1 MKKNKNRKV
10 LQHPPVLGQYLICFL
25 TNSSINNQKHKFMKI
40 YLSKEYFDLTERFI
54 RKMRTT
60 CLLIILFASSLL
72 AGNVN
77 SQTSKINI
85 NSNHTTLIQV
95 IRAIED
101 QTDYLFVYDK
111 NEIDLTQE
119 VNVSAKNRAVS
130 DVLKEIFNETE
141 VSYALEG
148 NNIMLMS
155 LNVLQQLMTVSGK
168 VSDVSGTA
176 LPGVTVVIKGTTQ
189 GTITDVDGNY
199 EIDNVPA
206 GGSLVFSFVGMRS
219 KEINVNGRSV
229 VNVSLEEETI
239 GLEEVVA
246 IGYGVQKKSDITGAV
261 ASVTSED
268 LSKIVTSTPVQALQG
283 KAAGVSV
290 VMSSGSPDATASIKI
305 RGVGTTNN
313 TDPLYVVDGLPMS
326 DIDYLNPNDIESI
339 EILKDAS
346 ATAIYGSRGAN
357 GVILVTTKKGKKG
370 ELNVNINAY
379 YGVETLMDA
388 PEMLNSEQYAILS
401 NEAYS
406 NAGLSAPYAN
416 TSNLPYDTDWY
427 DEVSRLG
434 TVENYNL
441 SFSGGSERINSFL
454 SGNYFSRKGIIKS
467 TDFEKLSFIQ
477 NSNIKATDFLNFD
490 TSISGTFSK
499 YSRLDPTSVFLS
511 SLIAPPDLPVI
522 NPETDYY
529 AGIHKLRLANP
540 LGRIARNNSENKN
553 TNLVGNI
560 TTNLNITKDLVFRS
574 VFGIRYT
581 EGRSSSFE
589 PVYFETSDISTLINT
604 VDRSS
609 SRSTDWTWD
618 NILTYS
624 KTLGDHDITAMGA
637 ISAREYSYD
646 YFYASKQDVS
656 IEEKEF
662 WYFDAASANPQNSGN
677 GASLSMLSYLGRINY
692 NYKDKYLIT
701 GSFRADGSSRFTEDN
716 RWGYFPSGAIAWR
729 LSEEGF
735 FKDLDQSFLEN
746 VKIRAGYGEI
756 GNERIE
762 SGEIGNERIESYY
775 PYLTPI
781 EQQQYYTIGVS
792 QTRTNG
798 AGTSALGNPDVQ
810 WETST
815 QSNIGLDLMFW
826 DGKLSTTMD
835 YYIRKTDNILLA
847 QQVPQVSGFGSLTRN
862 VGGMENKG
870 FEFSATYKESK
881 GDFSYDIAANF
892 STVKNKVTNLG
903 NTDALVAS
911 FDYDYVLIDFQ
922 GAFGNIIRSEVGQPY
937 GQFFGWETDGIFQNQ
952 TEIDQY
958 THEGEKIQPGA
969 LPGDF
974 RFKDNSGDGKIDD
987 ADKVFIGNPI
997 PDFIFGLTFN
1007 ASYRKFD
1014 LSMSFQGQ
1022 AGNEIYNAAKYYFMK
1037 FDGRQ
1042 NVRTEYL
1049 DEYWKGENS
1058 SNSQPIVTQNLN
1070 RNQANFRNS
1079 DYYIEDGSYIRLQN
1093 IQLGYNF
1100 SPFVKGGFKPD
1111 CRIYVSSQN
1120 LLTITGYSGFE
1131 PEVSSIGVDRGV
1143 YPQSTTFM
1151 IGTIINF

>member
-1 MKKNKNRKV
+1 MEKNRCSNGIR
-10 LQHPPVLGQYLICFL
+10 PFL
-25 TNSSINNQKHKFMKI
+25 YQNLRRMK
-40 YLSKEYFDLTERFI
+40 LTL
-54 RKMRTT
+54 
-60 CLLIILFASSLL
+60 LLIMLTVFSSLAADL
-72 AGNVN
+72 YSQNTKLSLEYQNEKIVNVLRHIEDKSEFRFFYNEEINVN
-77 SQTSKINI
+77 SPVSIDVTDAPIQTVLNEIFRGKNI
-85 NSNHTTLIQV
+85 SYEIVGRQV
-95 IRAIED
+95 ILHAGTIAKQSQQPAKISGRV
-101 QTDYLFVYDK
+101 TD
-111 NEIDLTQE
+111 
-119 VNVSAKNRAVS
+119 S
-130 DVLKEIFNETE
+130 
-141 VSYALEG
+141 
-148 NNIMLMS
+148 
-155 LNVLQQLMTVSGK
+155 SGQ
-168 VSDVSGTA
+168 S
-176 LPGVTVVIKGTTQ
+176 LPGVTVVVKGTNN

-199 EIDNVPA
+199 SLNNVPA
-206 GGSLVFSFVGMRS
+206 DAVLVFSFVGMKTQEVAINGLR
-219 KEINVNGRSV
+219 EINIT
-229 VNVSLEEETI
+229 LLDETI

-261 ASVTSED
+261 ASVSSED

-305 RGVGTTNN
+305 RGIGTTNN

-370 ELNVNINAY
+370 DLNVSINAY
-379 YGVETLMDA
+379 YGVETLMDV
-388 PEMLNSEQYAILS
+388 PTMLNSEQYAVLS

-406 NAGLSAPYAN
+406 NAGQSGPYAN

-434 TVENYNL
+434 TVENYNI

-477 NSNIKATDFLNFD
+477 NSSIKATDFLTFD
-490 TSISGTFSK
+490 TSISGTFNK
-499 YSRLDPTSVFLS
+499 FSRLDPTSVFLS
-511 SLIAPPDLPVI
+511 SLIAPPDIPVI

-624 KTLGDHDITAMGA
+624 KTLGNHDVTVMGA
-637 ISAREYSYD
+637 MSAREYNRD

-662 WYFDAASANPQNSGN
+662 WYFDAASANPQNSGD
-677 GASLSMLSYLGRINY
+677 GASLAMLSYLGRINY
-692 NYKDKYLIT
+692 NYKNKYLIT
-701 GSFRADGSSRFTEDN
+701 GSFRADGSSRFTEVN
-716 RWGYFPSGAIAWR
+716 RWGYFPSGALAWR

-735 FKDLDQSFLEN
+735 FKNLDQSFLEN
-746 VKIRAGYGEI
+746 AKIRVGY
-756 GNERIE
+756 
-762 SGEIGNERIESYY
+762 GEIGNERIESYY

-781 EQQQYYTIGVS
+781 AQQRYYTIGVN

-798 AGTSALGNPDVQ
+798 AGTSALGNPEVQ

-847 QQVPQVSGFGSLTRN
+847 QQVPQVSGFSSLTRN

-870 FEFSATYKESK
+870 FEFSVTYKDSK

-892 STVKNKVTNLG
+892 SNVKNKVTNLG
-903 NTDALVAS
+903 NTDALVSS
-911 FDYDYVLIDFQ
+911 FAYDYVLIDFQ

-952 TEIDQY
+952 NEIDQY
-958 THEGEKIQPGA
+958 TQEGEKIQPSA

-974 RFKDNSGDGKIDD
+974 KFKDNSGNGKIDD
-987 ADKVFIGNPI
+987 ADKVFIGSPI

-1058 SNSQPIVTQNLN
+1058 TNSQPIVTQNLN

-1093 IQLGYNF
+1093 IQLGYSF
-1100 SPFVKGGFKPD
+1100 SPFIKSGFKPD
-1111 CRIYVSSQN
+1111 CRIYLSSQN

-1131 PEVSSIGVDRGV
+1131 PEISSIGVDRGV
-1143 YPQSTTFM
+1143 YPQSTTFT